1 MDLHLTE
8 IRNAHLFMEYL
19 MSSGIKSPR
28 SRSEDWE
35 LVDKEQVIAR
45 IKKII
50 LVLRSSLFVQP
61 CWDVSNF

>member
-45 IKKII
+45 IKKRSYWYCE
-50 LVLRSSLFVQP
+50 VLYLCSHAGT
-61 CWDVSNF
+61 